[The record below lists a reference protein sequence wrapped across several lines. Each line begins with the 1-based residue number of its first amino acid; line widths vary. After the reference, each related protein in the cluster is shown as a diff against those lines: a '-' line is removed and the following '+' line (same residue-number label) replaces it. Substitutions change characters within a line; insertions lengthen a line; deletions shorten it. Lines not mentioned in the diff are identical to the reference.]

1 MRQVCS
7 ALLSSDGL
15 NAIGKGIP
23 KLLLE
28 QVKAGV
34 IFQEALE
41 NTEQMLSDKQKE
53 EEQSLKENY
62 PNRSKI
68 SSWLSRRLAEK
79 KEEHILSNQWAAH
92 SHALNACLKAGLTQH
107 AYFLSRDLS
116 FLQD

>member
-53 EEQSLKENY
+53 EEKSLNENY
-62 PNRSKI
+62 PI